1 MSHVIVK
8 TNNGG
13 WDDSQAST
21 SDDGY
26 QLPALMHDWNPIYA
40 TYSNQRLEGK
50 KLRLIDKTADIGLL
64 SILQKNWPAKKK
76 KGNSY
81 SDEIPDDLPAS

>member
-1 MSHVIVK
+1 VR
-8 TNNGG
+8 TNIGG
-13 WDDSQAST
+13 WDDCQAST

-40 TYSNQRLEGK
+40 TYRNQRLEGK